1 MGDVEYSN
9 EVQKQLL
16 KSREME
22 REVPVKEGETNSN
35 AIAIEEEG
43 DCGPRDEE
51 MSDENKEDS
60 GNISIDDQ
68 LENTLLYFLSNYSQN
83 TPPIGNDTED
93 NFTLNGYSFNP
104 SADQDKTRT
113 LNETNSTNTIP
124 NSFNTNLMDTSTST
138 KRSIIGELSPKK
150 KS

>member
-1 MGDVEYSN
+1 M
-9 EVQKQLL
+9 QLL

-60 GNISIDDQ
+60 GNISTD
-68 LENTLLYFLSNYSQN
+68 TCS
-83 TPPIGNDTED
+83 DTED